1 MTHAD
6 WIDSHASGHLSVA
19 GQSIPIVTAN
29 TVVVGTGAA
38 GYCAADRLVM
48 LGQRDVVMVTD
59 KRRAG
64 ASRNAGSDKQTYYK
78 LTLAGSEPDS
88 VQEMAQTLFL
98 GGSMDGDI
106 ALAEA
111 AWSPRAFFHLVE
123 SGVPFP
129 HNASGEYVGYK
140 TDHDPRQRATSV
152 GPYTSRTMVEKL
164 EARVREGHGVE
175 VLDLCRVVD
184 LVVSDGAVV
193 GLLCVRLDVGA
204 DNPSRFLLLRCT
216 NLVYATGGPAGMYAD
231 SVYPNG
237 QWGANGAALRA
248 GVHGKNLTEWQFG
261 LASVHPRWN
270 VSGTYMQ
277 ALPRFVSTDADGGD
291 AREFLGEFLPDY
303 GDQLTRIFLK
313 GYQWPFDVRKA
324 PEGSSLIDLLVY
336 QETKLRGRRVWLD
349 FRSNPARESFDA
361 SKLSAEAYAYLE
373 ATGKKPSRLECHHW
387 STSRPP
393 LLCCAHTAT
402 SSMSVSRSTP
412 GLRCR

>member
-1 MTHAD
+1 MDQSQWIDTHAD
-6 WIDSHASGHLSVA
+6 GHVEIDGRP
-19 GQSIPIVTAN
+19 IPVVTAN

-88 VQEMAQTLFL
+88 VQEMAQTLFS

-129 HNASGEYVGYK
+129 HNSSGEYVGYK

-164 EARVREGHGVE
+164 EGRVTEGHGIP

-184 LVVSDGAVV
+184 LVVA
-193 GLLCVRLDVGA
+193 
-204 DNPSRFLLLRCT
+204 
-216 NLVYATGGPAGMYAD
+216 
-231 SVYPNG
+231 
-237 QWGANGAALRA
+237 
-248 GVHGKNLTEWQFG
+248 
-261 LASVHPRWN
+261 
-270 VSGTYMQ
+270 
-277 ALPRFVSTDADGGD
+277 
-291 AREFLGEFLPDY
+291 
-303 GDQLTRIFLK
+303 
-313 GYQWPFDVRKA
+313 
-324 PEGSSLIDLLVY
+324 
-336 QETKLRGRRVWLD
+336 
-349 FRSNPARESFDA
+349 
-361 SKLSAEAYAYLE
+361 
-373 ATGKKPSRLECHHW
+373 
-387 STSRPP
+387 
-393 LLCCAHTAT
+393 
-402 SSMSVSRSTP
+402 
-412 GLRCR
+412 